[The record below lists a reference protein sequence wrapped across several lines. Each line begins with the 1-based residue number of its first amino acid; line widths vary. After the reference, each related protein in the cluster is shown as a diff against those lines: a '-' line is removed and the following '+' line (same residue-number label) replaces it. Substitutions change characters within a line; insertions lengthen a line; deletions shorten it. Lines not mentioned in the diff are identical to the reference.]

1 MKSILVLGATGHLGK
16 VLVKLLLDRNY
27 YVVVL
32 VRNSKKLTLEHDNLK
47 IIQGDV
53 TDMHDLSKAISG
65 VTTVISVLGHGF
77 RTRFPIQEKTMA
89 VLLPLLEKNNI
100 KRFITV
106 TGAGLRVKGDPYSFT
121 AAFSEKLFNLVDPHR
136 MSDAKNQ
143 QRLIEKSG
151 LDWTVVRTPVHNNKK
166 GGTISQVGLTQA
178 PLWKTLSRVAI
189 SKFIIDCIKKNQF
202 IRKSPIIY

>member
-16 VLVKLLLDRNY
+16 VLVKLLLDSNY

-32 VRNSKKLTLEHDNLK
+32 VRNSKKLTLTHNNLK

-53 TDMHDLSKAISG
+53 TDTHDLSKAVSG
-65 VTTVISVLGHGF
+65 VTVVISVLGHGF
-77 RTRFPIQEKTMA
+77 RTHFPIQKKTMA

-121 AAFSEKLFNLVDPHR
+121 AAFSEKLFYLVDPYR

-143 QRLIEKSG
+143 QRLIEKSD
-151 LDWTVVRTPVHNNKK
+151 LDWTVVRTPVHNNKQSE
-166 GGTISQVGLTQA
+166 TISSVGFTQA
-178 PLWKTLSRVAI
+178 PLWRTLSRVAVSI
-189 SKFIIDCIKKNQF
+189 FILKCIEKNQF
-202 IRKSPIIY
+202 IRKAPIIY